1 MKTLYTSKLY
11 VNQIF
16 KNYKELCAFFDEK
29 PTTGCSKQAQFKEWE
44 RYFSY
49 RKEGNKFVVTEVFD
63 TPKEKV
69 DNRANNYSRNNKN
82 VKPFMDYLMSEFNAD
97 EYLNQY
103 FTISNWSTLILHLL
117 SKDVCDMTYRD
128 DDTVFDYCGQH
139 NILDHKLFREYVG
152 TVKFVTKN
160 LITTAF
166 RGLQKQGHLKYTEG
180 YKFRYKG
187 EKYDKMIATDELNDY
202 IDQMEHEICETL
214 NNEFFCN
221 KKIKGKQ
228 LIYILQHSKDKEKLQ
243 LYNEMRMQC
252 MNDSNDV
259 LCALNDAIWYE
270 DADSRDF
277 IDGED
282 KRLLNYYK
290 AYKITDFNTG
300 YPKSNNRQEVI
311 DVIKRLAMKHVM
323 SISYTTKWGE
333 IIEPYNSD
341 SSIEEIE
348 KINKI
353 LFRKCNITSNTLE
366 EIDITDYFDDE
377 ELDEI
382 FNLDY
387 AS

>member
-49 RKEGNKFVVTEVFD
+49 RKEGNKFVITEVF
-63 TPKEKV
+63 

-128 DDTVFDYCGQH
+128 DDTVFEYCGQH
-139 NILDHKLFREYVG
+139 NILDPKLFREYVG

-180 YKFRYKG
+180 YKFRYQG

-333 IIEPYNSD
+333 IIEPYNND